1 MTAHVFDNL
10 KDLNAFLAT
19 RKARHI
25 FTIKHTAEVVN
36 KISTPD
42 GGTNFE
48 IVDRFFVVEK

>member
-42 GGTNFE
+42 GDTNFE